1 MTVERG
7 GDRGPLPGD
16 GGLRP
21 PLRVTI
27 HTCEPADPASK
38 GGSESTVK
46 IAKAVVDDQECLVFP
61 ARMQA
66 RLAAV
71 LSTALPPS

>member
-1 MTVERG
+1 
-7 GDRGPLPGD
+7 
-16 GGLRP
+16 
-21 PLRVTI
+21 
-27 HTCEPADPASK
+27 
-38 GGSESTVK
+38 VK